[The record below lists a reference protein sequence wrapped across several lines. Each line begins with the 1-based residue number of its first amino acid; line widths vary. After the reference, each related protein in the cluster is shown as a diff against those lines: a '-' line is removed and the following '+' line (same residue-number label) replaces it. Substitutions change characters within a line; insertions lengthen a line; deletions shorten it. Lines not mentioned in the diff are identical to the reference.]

1 VSDIFREEALAEVRS
16 RGGPGDVLRAGPR
29 WVVWSFALLLVLVGL
44 GAAAILTIHVT
55 KEARGT
61 AAVASD
67 GRSAR
72 AVLPLALRGE
82 VRPGATIHLELGDMR
97 RTAQV
102 TRVEVTPDGLV
113 ARTRLASRLPDDAPH
128 TGRASVDVGSET
140 LFDLLRG

>member
-82 VRPGATIHLELGDMR
+82 VRPGATIHLELGDTR